1 MTDIAIIAVWT
12 IASYLLGTVSF
23 GDIVARIAGVDIRS
37 VGTKNPGAA
46 NFYREV
52 GPKYGI
58 AVFALDIAKGVIA
71 TAPLLAVDW
80 LPVWTPLVAAFAVIL
95 GHIFPVIGKRS
106 GGTGM
111 ATAIG
116 ASAGL
121 APFGILVGLPLGLV
135 ILAVL
140 RNPGLAGGG
149 FFVGTALLIGLS
161 QQDWTKAIAV
171 VAVGAVVLVK
181 AKIQYGSGSSD

>member
-12 IASYLLGTVSF
+12 IASYLLGMVSF

-71 TAPLLAVDW
+71 TAPLLAIDG
-80 LPVWTPLVAAFAVIL
+80 LPVWTPIVAVFAVIL
-95 GHIFPVIGKRS
+95 GHIFPVLGKRS

-161 QQDWTKAIAV
+161 QQDWTNAIAV

-181 AKIQYGSGSSD
+181 AKIQYGSGSSE

>member
-1 MTDIAIIAVWT
+1 MIDIAIAVVW
-12 IASYLLGTVSF
+12 ILASYLLGTVSF
-23 GDIVARIAGVDIRS
+23 GDIVGRVAGVDIRAL
-37 VGTKNPGAA
+37 GTKNPGAA

-58 AVFALDIAKGVIA
+58 AVFAIDIAKGIIA
-71 TAPLLAVDW
+71 TAPLLAIDG
-80 LPVWTPLVAAFAVIL
+80 LPSWTPIAAAFAVVL
-95 GHIFPVIGKRS
+95 GHIFPVLGKRS

-121 APFGILVGLPLGLV
+121 APFGIFAGLPLGLV
-135 ILAVL
+135 ILAIL

-149 FFVGTALLIGLS
+149 FFVGTAMLVGLS
-161 QQDWTKAIAV
+161 QQDWTTAITV

-181 AKIQYGSGSSD
+181 AKIQYGGGSAE

>member
-12 IASYLLGTVSF
+12 IASYLLGMVSF

-71 TAPLLAVDW
+71 TAPLLAVDG
-80 LPVWTPLVAAFAVIL
+80 LPVWTPIVAAFAVIL
-95 GHIFPVIGKRS
+95 GHIFPVLGKRA

-135 ILAVL
+135 ILAIL

-149 FFVGTALLIGLS
+149 FFVGTALLVGLS
-161 QQDWTKAIAV
+161 QQDWTAAIAV

-181 AKIQYGSGSSD
+181 AKIQYGSGS

>member
-1 MTDIAIIAVWT
+1 MIDIAIAIVWI

-23 GDIVARIAGVDIRS
+23 GDLVARAAGVDIRAL
-37 VGTKNPGAA
+37 GTKNPGAA

-52 GPKYGI
+52 GPRYGI
-58 AVFALDIAKGVIA
+58 AVFAIDIAKGIIA
-71 TAPLLAVDW
+71 TAPLLLVDG
-80 LPVWTPLVAAFAVIL
+80 LPTWTPIVAAFAVVL
-95 GHIFPVIGKRS
+95 GHIFPVLGKRS

-121 APFGILVGLPLGLV
+121 APFGILVGLPLGLL
-135 ILAVL
+135 ILAIL

-149 FFVGTALLIGLS
+149 FFVGTALLVGLA
-161 QQDWTKAIAV
+161 QQDWTNAIAI

-181 AKIQYGSGSSD
+181 AKIQYGGGSTE

>member
-23 GDIVARIAGVDIRS
+23 GDIVGRVAGVDIRS

-71 TAPLLAVDW
+71 TAPLLAVDG
-80 LPVWTPLVAAFAVIL
+80 LPVWTPIVAAFAVTL

-161 QQDWTKAIAV
+161 QQDWANAIAV

-181 AKIQYGSGSSD
+181 AKIQYGSGSSE